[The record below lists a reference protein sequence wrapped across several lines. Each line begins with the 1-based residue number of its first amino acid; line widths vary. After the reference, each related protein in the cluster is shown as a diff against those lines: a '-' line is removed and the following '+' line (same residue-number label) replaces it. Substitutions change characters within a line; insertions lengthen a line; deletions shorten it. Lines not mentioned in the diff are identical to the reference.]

1 MRVSQKLILLF
12 LITMCFAIIPVYS
25 GSNNVQV
32 SINGKIIA
40 LDAPARIV
48 EGRTLVPAR
57 GVCENLGYTVDWNAG
72 TKTVTV
78 KNDKLTIVMA
88 VDSSL
93 ASVNMNQVALEVPA
107 QIIENR
113 LFIPLRFVSEQ
124 MKAQVIWSSATNT
137 VVINTTTVAITPTPA
152 VVKPKLN
159 SFYTYLEDQNVKIR
173 FPEGWRIKESSAYGP
188 TLYDGIIIY
197 SSPWGNIDKSRL
209 EGQYGYGSPNK
220 DYLIKV
226 INTPTTMAYISRGLD
241 SDVNSVIGMEYF
253 DTRALHTSVM
263 ASMDIKHKTEYTD
276 LIVESLL
283 TLEPIRLTGNE
294 EFVSLDFANLK
305 IEYDPELETS
315 VVTGTVTNNTGK
327 DILTPV
333 KITLQSE
340 SERYQVVSAHQY
352 LNGGLKQGISA
363 NIHVPFEISKI
374 SLDEFKTKEV
384 TVFKVEVMEF

>member
-12 LITMCFAIIPVYS
+12 LITMCFAIIPAYS
-25 GSNNVQV
+25 ESNSVQV
-32 SINGKIIA
+32 SINGKVIA

-57 GVCENLGYTVDWNAG
+57 GICENLGYKVDWNSG

-93 ASVNMNQVALEVPA
+93 ASVNMNQVVLEVPA

-124 MKAQVIWSSATNT
+124 MKAQVIWSSASNT
-137 VVINTTTVAITPTPA
+137 VFINTSTVSITPTPA

-173 FPEGWRIKESSAYGP
+173 YPEGWRIKENSAYGP
-188 TLYDGIIIY
+188 TSYDSIMIY
-197 SSPWGNIDKSRL
+197 SFPWGNIDKSRL
-209 EGQYGYGSPNK
+209 EAQYGYSSPNK

-226 INTPTTMAYISRGLD
+226 INTPTTMAYIFRGVE
-241 SDVNSVIGMEYF
+241 SEVNSLIGMEYF
-253 DTRALHTSVM
+253 DTRALHTTAM
-263 ASMDIKHKTEYTD
+263 AYMDIKHKAEYTD
-276 LIVESLL
+276 LIMESLL
-283 TLEPIRLTGNE
+283 TLEPINLTGNE

-305 IEYDPELETS
+305 IVFDPELETS

-327 DILTPV
+327 DILMPIE
-333 KITLQSE
+333 ITFQSE
-340 SERYQVVSAHQY
+340 SERFQVLSAHLY
-352 LNGGLKQGISA
+352 LDGGLKQGVATS
-363 NIHVPFEISKI
+363 IHVPFDIPKI
-374 SLDEFKTKEV
+374 SLNDFKNR
-384 TVFKVEVMEF
+384 EVMVFRIAVTDY